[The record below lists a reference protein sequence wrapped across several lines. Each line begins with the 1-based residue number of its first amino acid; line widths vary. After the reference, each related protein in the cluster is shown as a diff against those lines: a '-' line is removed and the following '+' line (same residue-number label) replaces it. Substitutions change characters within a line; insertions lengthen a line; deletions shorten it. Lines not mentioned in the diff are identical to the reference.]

1 MLPQSCHNAA
11 PPSPH
16 CSSPLQACTCLCFA
30 LVPFIHFEICR
41 SGNWYR
47 RNLPL
52 SLLSLHSH
60 LCSVLPPPRIPRQ
73 PPPLTRPKSIH
84 SYLCQTK
91 SKSFMPFLGRRQLFF
106 SQFYWHAAISVSWSL
121 SKWTPSQ
128 LPPPP
133 IPLSPFPA
141 GNVTHFIK
149 LCNARIIAQIRTKRH
164 NRCGAGVP
172 REWKQKKKKQEKVPT
187 GKLISLRKWLLL
199 LFLPSAIQQ
208 SGNDENAERIFE
220 IILQAK
226 SKSITNCDSFEI
238 N

>member
-1 MLPQSCHNAA
+1 MFCSPSC
-11 PPSPH
+11 
-16 CSSPLQACTCLCFA
+16 
-30 LVPFIHFEICR
+30 
-41 SGNWYR
+41 
-47 RNLPL
+47 
-52 SLLSLHSH
+52 
-60 LCSVLPPPRIPRQ
+60 RIPRQ

-128 LPPPP
+128 LPPSP

-164 NRCGAGVP
+164 NRCGAGVKA
-172 REWKQKKKKQEKVPT
+172 EEGKAGKSANWKAYFVKKMIASSYPSFCNPT
-187 GKLISLRKWLLL
+187 KWK
-199 LFLPSAIQQ
+199 
-208 SGNDENAERIFE
+208 R
-220 IILQAK
+220 
-226 SKSITNCDSFEI
+226 
-238 N
+238 

>member
-11 PPSPH
+11 PPSAPPH
-16 CSSPLQACTCLCFA
+16 CSSPLQAGTCLCFA

-52 SLLSLHSH
+52 SPQSLMF
-60 LCSVLPPPRIPRQ
+60 CSPSPRIPRK

-128 LPPPP
+128 LPLPPF
-133 IPLSPFPA
+133 PLSCWQRDPFYKI
-141 GNVTHFIK
+141 V
-149 LCNARIIAQIRTKRH
+149 
-164 NRCGAGVP
+164 
-172 REWKQKKKKQEKVPT
+172 
-187 GKLISLRKWLLL
+187 
-199 LFLPSAIQQ
+199 
-208 SGNDENAERIFE
+208 
-220 IILQAK
+220 
-226 SKSITNCDSFEI
+226 
-238 N
+238 